1 MKIARNPRRGLGK
14 GARLPR
20 KALTFDDP
28 HSLTAQI
35 DRYVY
40 WLAVRGYAETT
51 LATRRKDL
59 ADLCTW
65 CEERGITRPPDLN
78 RLVLDLYQK
87 WVARLTRK
95 SGAPLC
101 AHTQA
106 QKLSAVASFCKW
118 LARERLVL
126 YNPAAELELP
136 KKGVRLPQAVLTAGE
151 AEKVLAIPDLTTPLG
166 LRDRA
171 MLETLYSTGIRRS
184 ELARLTI
191 PDIDL
196 RRGVLVVRQ
205 GKWRKDRFVPIGER
219 ALAWIRKYLEET
231 RPLLANVTDDGTLF
245 LTADGLPFACNHIG
259 DMVSRAIIKADIGK
273 RGSCHLF
280 RHTMATLMLAGGAD
294 IRFIQQI
301 LGHASLET
309 TQIYTRVS
317 IHQLKAV
324 HEATHPGA
332 RLRRRQTGDGGRET
346 GEEYDPD
353 ELLAALEEDQ
363 AAPEA
368 SEPDPAA

>member
-1 MKIARNPRRGLGK
+1 MKLGRNPHRGLGK
-14 GARLPR
+14 GTKLPP
-20 KALTFDDP
+20 KPLVFDDP
-28 HSLTAQI
+28 HCLLAQI
-35 DRYVY
+35 DRHLY
-40 WLAVRGYAETT
+40 WLSVRGFAEST

-59 ADLCTW
+59 VDFCSW
-65 CEERGITRPPDLN
+65 CEARGVVRPPDLN

-95 SGAPLC
+95 DGAPLC
-101 AHTQA
+101 LHTQA
-106 QKLSAVASFCKW
+106 LKLSAIAGFCKW

-126 YNPAAELELP
+126 YNPAAEMELP
-136 KKGVRLPQAVLTAGE
+136 KRSVRLPRTVLTAQE
-151 AEKVLAIPDLTTPLG
+151 AEKVLAVPDVTTVLG

-171 MLETLYSTGIRRS
+171 MLETLYSTGVRRS

-191 PDIDL
+191 PDIDF

-205 GKWRKDRFVPIGER
+205 GKSRKDRFVPVGER
-219 ALAWIRKYLEET
+219 ALAWIRKYIEES
-231 RPLLANVTDDGTLF
+231 RVELATVTDDGALF
-245 LTADGLPFACNHIG
+245 LTADSLPFAFKHIG
-259 DMVSRAIIKADIGK
+259 DIASRAIAKAEIGK
-273 RGSCHLF
+273 TGSCHIF

-332 RLRRRQTGDGGRET
+332 KLKRRAATDMPEDI
-346 GEEYDPD
+346 DPD
-353 ELLAALEEDQ
+353 ELVAALDAEEHDT
-363 AAPEA
+363 A
-368 SEPDPAA
+368 DV